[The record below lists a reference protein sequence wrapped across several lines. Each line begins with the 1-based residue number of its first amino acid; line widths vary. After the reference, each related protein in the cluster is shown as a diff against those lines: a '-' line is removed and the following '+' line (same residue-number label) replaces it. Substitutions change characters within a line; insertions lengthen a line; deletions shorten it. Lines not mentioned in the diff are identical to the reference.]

1 MEISSVYIMAN
12 QNIID
17 DPYSKEQLGIYF
29 DPFIYKH
36 IKELKLDGI
45 NINNLIIVFWDISN
59 FSALIKELK
68 ALMKKLFK
76 KQGPIFE
83 EVEYLLRDYH
93 SEATRVIKKNNGIL
107 DKFIGDGIFAYFGYQ
122 DKKFDIDHSKAMNAA
137 LEFKTNFIKIK
148 EKHMKILYSHYN
160 YKPTTDINLKCAMH
174 IGQVLFGYWYSPLRS
189 QITAIG
195 DDVNFCSRLE
205 GFACKDQ
212 IIISKEL
219 NNELRKITNNIFRT
233 KKIKIP
239 EDKKLK
245 TYEHVKYVYELI
257 GKNKQVLD

>member
-1 MEISSVYIMAN
+1 MAN
-12 QNIID
+12 QNITD
-17 DPYSKEQLGIYF
+17 NDHYSKEQLSMYF

-45 NINNLIIVFWDISN
+45 NLNKLIIVFWDISK
-59 FSALIKELK
+59 FSSLIKELK
-68 ALMKKLFK
+68 ALLKKRMK
-76 KQGPIFE
+76 KQGPIY
-83 EVEYLLRDYH
+83 EVGEYLLRDYYG
-93 SEATRVIKKNNGIL
+93 EATRVIKKNNGIL

-122 DKKFDIDHSKAMNAA
+122 EKNFDDIVYSKAMNAA

-148 EKHMKILYSHYN
+148 EKHMKILYSHYD

-174 IGQVLFGYWYSPLRS
+174 IGEVLFGYWYSPLRS

-195 DDVNFCSRLE
+195 NDVNFCSRLE
-205 GFACKDQ
+205 GFAEKDQ
-212 IIISKEL
+212 IIISEEL
-219 NNELRKITNNIFRT
+219 NNALRKMNNNNDTFRT
-233 KKIKIP
+233 KKIKIS

>member
-1 MEISSVYIMAN
+1 M
-12 QNIID
+12 
-17 DPYSKEQLGIYF
+17 
-29 DPFIYKH
+29 
-36 IKELKLDGI
+36 
-45 NINNLIIVFWDISN
+45 
-59 FSALIKELK
+59 
-68 ALMKKLFK
+68 
-76 KQGPIFE
+76 
-83 EVEYLLRDYH
+83 
-93 SEATRVIKKNNGIL
+93 

-148 EKHMKILYSHYN
+148 EKHMKILHSDYN

-205 GFACKDQ
+205 GFAGKDQ

>member
-1 MEISSVYIMAN
+1 MAN
-12 QNIID
+12 QNITD
-17 DPYSKEQLGIYF
+17 NDPYSKEQLGKYF

-36 IKELKLDGI
+36 IKELSLDGI
-45 NINNLIIVFWDISN
+45 NINKLIIVFWDISN

-68 ALMKKLFK
+68 ALMKKRMK

-83 EVEYLLRDYH
+83 EVEYLLRDYY
-93 SEATRVIKKNNGIL
+93 SEATRVIKKYNGIL

-122 DKKFDIDHSKAMNAA
+122 EKKFDIDHSKAMNAA
-137 LEFKTNFIKIK
+137 LEFKVNFIKIK
-148 EKHMKILYSHYN
+148 EKHMKILYSYYN
-160 YKPTTDINLKCAMH
+160 YKPTTNIDLKCAMH
-174 IGQVLFGYWYSPLRS
+174 IGQVLFGYWYSPLRT

-195 DDVNFCSRLE
+195 DDINFCSRLE
-205 GFACKDQ
+205 GFAEKDQ

-219 NNELRKITNNIFRT
+219 NNEMRKITNNNNTFRT

-239 EDKKLK
+239 KDKKLK

-257 GKNKQVLD
+257 GKK

>member
-1 MEISSVYIMAN
+1 MEIDNWCKYMVN
-12 QNIID
+12 QNIIHND
-17 DPYSKEQLGIYF
+17 HYSKEQLSIYF

-45 NINNLIIVFWDISN
+45 NINDFIIVFWDISK
-59 FSALIKELK
+59 FSSLVKELK
-68 ALMKKLFK
+68 TLMKKRMK
-76 KQGPIFE
+76 KQGLIFHGL
-83 EVEYLLRDYH
+83 EYILRDYY
-93 SEATRVIKKNNGIL
+93 SEASRVIKKNDGIL

-122 DKKFDIDHSKAMNAA
+122 DKRFDIVRSNAMDAA
-137 LEFKTNFIKIK
+137 LELKTNFIKIK
-148 EKHMKILYSHYN
+148 EKHMKILYSHYDYRPN
-160 YKPTTDINLKCAMH
+160 TNINLKCAMH

-205 GFACKDQ
+205 GFADNDQ

-219 NNELRKITNNIFRT
+219 NDALRKIPNNTFRT
-233 KKIKIP
+233 KKIKIS

-257 GKNKQVLD
+257 GKK

>member
-1 MEISSVYIMAN
+1 MAN

-36 IKELKLDGI
+36 IKELMLDGI

-93 SEATRVIKKNNGIL
+93 TEATRVIKKNNGIL

-205 GFACKDQ
+205 GFAGKDQ

>member
-1 MEISSVYIMAN
+1 MAN
-12 QNIID
+12 QNIITD
-17 DPYSKEQLGIYF
+17 NDSNSKEQLSMYF

-36 IKELKLDGI
+36 IKELKLDGV
-45 NINNLIIVFWDISN
+45 NIIKLIVVFWDLSK

-68 ALMKKLFK
+68 ALLKKTMK

-83 EVEYLLRDYH
+83 EVEYLLRDYY
-93 SEATRVIKKNNGIL
+93 SEATRVIKKYNGIL

-122 DKKFDIDHSKAMNAA
+122 DKKFDIVYSNVMNAA
-137 LEFKTNFIKIK
+137 LEFKVNFIKIK
-148 EKHMKILYSHYN
+148 EKHIKILYSHYD
-160 YKPTTDINLKCAMH
+160 YEPTTNINLKCAMH
-174 IGQVLFGYWYSPLRS
+174 IGDVLFGYWYSPLRS
-189 QITAIG
+189 QITALG

-205 GFACKDQ
+205 GFAGNDQ

-219 NNELRKITNNIFRT
+219 NNALRKATNNNTFRT

-245 TYEHVKYVYELI
+245 TYQHVKYVYELI
-257 GKNKQVLD
+257 GKNN

>member
-1 MEISSVYIMAN
+1 MAN

-205 GFACKDQ
+205 GFAGKDQ

-233 KKIKIP
+233 KKIKIS

-245 TYEHVKYVYELI
+245 TYEYVKYVYELI

>member
-1 MEISSVYIMAN
+1 MAN

-45 NINNLIIVFWDISN
+45 NINNLIIVFWDINN

-93 SEATRVIKKNNGIL
+93 TEATRVIKKNNGIL

-205 GFACKDQ
+205 GFAGKDQ

>member
-1 MEISSVYIMAN
+1 MSN
-12 QNIID
+12 QNITD
-17 DPYSKEQLGIYF
+17 NDPYSKEQLSMYF
-29 DPFIYKH
+29 DPFIYQH

-45 NINNLIIVFWDISN
+45 NINKFIIVFWDISN

-68 ALMKKLFK
+68 ILMKKRMK

-83 EVEYLLRDYH
+83 EVEYLLRDYY
-93 SEATRVIKKNNGIL
+93 SEATRVIKKYNGIL

-122 DKKFDIDHSKAMNAA
+122 EKKFDIDHSKAMNAA
-137 LEFKTNFIKIK
+137 LEFKVNFIKIK
-148 EKHMKILYSHYN
+148 EKHMNILYSLYN
-160 YKPTTDINLKCAMH
+160 YNPITNINLKCAMH

-205 GFACKDQ
+205 GFAEKDQ
-212 IIISKEL
+212 IIVSKEL
-219 NNELRKITNNIFRT
+219 NNELRKITNNKFRT

-245 TYEHVKYVYELI
+245 TYERVKYVYELI
-257 GKNKQVLD
+257 GKNNQVID

>member
-1 MEISSVYIMAN
+1 MAN

-36 IKELKLDGI
+36 IKELMLDGI

-205 GFACKDQ
+205 GFAGKDQ

>member
-1 MEISSVYIMAN
+1 MAN

-93 SEATRVIKKNNGIL
+93 TEATRVIKKNNGIL

-205 GFACKDQ
+205 GFAGKDQ

>member
-1 MEISSVYIMAN
+1 MAN

-17 DPYSKEQLGIYF
+17 DPYSKKQLGIYF

-205 GFACKDQ
+205 GFAGKDQ